1 MHKFSLP
8 SSLVER
14 VAAIRGKEHVFE
26 VLNPETTALLVVD
39 LQNYF
44 MAPGQL
50 CEVPMARQIVPS
62 VNRLAHG
69 LRQAG
74 GRVIWI
80 CNGTD
85 GARDWTVMHERLM
98 VPARRD
104 IRYQAMDRDGYGRQL
119 WSLLD
124 ARPEDLHITKT
135 RFSAFIDGSSP
146 LDSILRANGIESL
159 LVCGTTTDVCC
170 ESTARDAMMLN
181 YEVVMVS
188 DANAAFTDEIHAAAL
203 CAFYANFGDV
213 LTVGESLCALAGG
226 PSDNQNTSVAIKPLA
241 IHKASVPSDFDA
253 NRRRTRSE

>member
-1 MHKFSLP
+1 MHTFSLP
-8 SSLVER
+8 SALVER
-14 VAAIRGKEHVFE
+14 VSAIRGKKHVFD
-26 VLNPETTALLVVD
+26 VLNPESTALLVVD

-50 CEVPMARQIVPS
+50 CEVPMAREIVPS
-62 VNRLAHG
+62 VNRLASG

-80 CNGTD
+80 SNGTD
-85 GARDWTVMHERLM
+85 DARDWTVMHERLM

-104 IRYQAMDRDGYGRQL
+104 TRYQAMDKDGYGRRL

-124 ARPEDLHITKT
+124 VRPEDLHVTKT
-135 RFSAFIDGSSP
+135 RYSAFIGGSSN
-146 LDSILRANGIESL
+146 LASLLQTHGINSL

-181 YEVVMVS
+181 YQVVMVS

-203 CAFYANFGDV
+203 CAFYASFGDV
-213 LTVGESLCALAGG
+213 LTVDESLRAL
-226 PSDNQNTSVAIKPLA
+226 SREL
-241 IHKASVPSDFDA
+241 SVPMQKSVSVPTESA
-253 NRRRTRSE
+253 GIA